1 MDKIFLHYVEI
12 ACNDL
17 KTKIHQKIASDI
29 PPPNAEST
37 LKRKAP
43 KTHTLINTGEL
54 LGSIT
59 YSISDMGDSVIGE
72 VGVFEEKLIDRALA
86 NEYGTDRIPAR
97 SFLRSTYDENID
109 QILNKLQENFL
120 KEVDDKWLQQ

>member
-1 MDKIFLHYVEI
+1 MDKIFLQCVEE

-17 KTKIHQKIASDI
+17 KTKIHEKIVSDI

-37 LKRKAP
+37 LRRKAP
-43 KTHTLINTGEL
+43 KTQTLVNTGEL

-59 YSISDMGDSVIGE
+59 YRISDMGDTVIGE
-72 VGVFEEKLIDRALA
+72 VGVFKEKLVKRALA

-109 QILNKLQENFL
+109 RILNKLQEDFL
-120 KEVDDKWLQQ
+120 KKVDDKWLQQ

>member
-1 MDKIFLHYVEI
+1 MDKTFLHYVED

-17 KTKIHQKIASDI
+17 KTKIHEKIVSDI

-37 LKRKAP
+37 LERKAP
-43 KTHTLINTGEL
+43 KTHTLIDTGEL

-59 YSISDMGDSVIGE
+59 YKISNTEDTIIGE
-72 VGVFEEKLIDRALA
+72 VGIFEEKLLERALA

-109 QILNKLQENFL
+109 KILNKLQENFL